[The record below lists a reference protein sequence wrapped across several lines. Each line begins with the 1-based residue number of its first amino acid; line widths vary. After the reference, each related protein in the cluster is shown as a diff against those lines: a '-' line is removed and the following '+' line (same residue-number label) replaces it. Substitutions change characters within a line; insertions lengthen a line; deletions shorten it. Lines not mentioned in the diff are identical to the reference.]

1 MSRARTARWLGAAFA
16 AAVFLAPDL
25 AAPSASAQ
33 ELNVAVQNM
42 APWLDPGRDFSN
54 VGSQFY
60 YNSFEPPIGKD
71 HTKAESVWQPSIAT
85 SWKITSPTTME
96 LKIRQGVKFHNG
108 DTMTADD
115 VVFSLD
121 RIMNATFPPYTVRKR
136 DTVPNLTKVEAID
149 AETIRVT
156 AEKPEPLFETLLN
169 TQQLMIVPKK
179 YIMGLSGDPNAAE
192 DSDFDAFALKPVGT
206 GPYRIAEFVPNQRIV
221 YERFDGYWGEKAPF
235 QRVTIRRIPE
245 LSARMTAV
253 KNGEADI
260 ATNIPPDQVS
270 IFTGDPKLKVESI
283 VTPIFHV
290 VIFNMNNPKMADAR
304 LRRALSLAID
314 REALNQAF
322 WGGKAVV
329 PSTHTYPQF
338 GPLYMPQL
346 KTFEYNS
353 AEAKRLLKEVGYDG
367 FPIRFDTQAAYYTNA
382 LVAVQAIQEM
392 WAAVGVKMQV
402 NVTEQWTGMD
412 PTMMARIW
420 SNPLYFPDP
429 AGSFGI
435 MWAPTGNSA
444 TEGRFS
450 PDDAYKALW
459 EKFRFSTDLDVRKAA
474 YTGLMDSIKAN
485 PPVLPLYQP
494 YESYGMSRRI
504 NWKPLPGHIP
514 YVLDFRAGRAS
525 LAN

>member
-1 MSRARTARWLGAAFA
+1 MSKALTARWIA
-16 AAVFLAPDL
+16 AALAIAAL
-25 AAPSASAQ
+25 ATPARAQ

-60 YNSFEPPIGKD
+60 FNAFDPLIGKD
-71 HTKAESVWQPSIAT
+71 HTRAESVWEPSIAT
-85 SWKITSPTTME
+85 SWKVTSPTTVE
-96 LKIRQGVKFHNG
+96 LKIRQGVKFQNG
-108 DTMTADD
+108 DPMTVDD

-121 RIMNATFPPYTVRKR
+121 RIIHAKFPPYTVRQR
-136 DTVPNLTKVEAID
+136 DTVPNLTAVEALD
-149 AETIRVT
+149 AQTVRIT
-156 AEKPEPLFETLLN
+156 AAKPEPLFETLLD

-179 YIMGLSGDPNAAE
+179 YIMGLSGDPNAIE
-192 DSDFDAFALKPVGT
+192 DSDFDAFSLKPVGT
-206 GPYRIAEFVPNQRIV
+206 GPYRITEFVPNQRIV
-221 YERFDGYWGEKAPF
+221 YERFDGFWGEKAPF
-235 QRVTIRRIPE
+235 QRIIVKRIPE
-245 LSARMTAV
+245 LSARITAV

-260 ATNIPPDQVS
+260 ATNIPPDQIVA
-270 IFTGDPKLKVESI
+270 FQDDPKLKVESI
-283 VTPIFHV
+283 VTPLFHV
-290 VIFNMNNPKMADAR
+290 VIFNTQNPKMADKR

-314 REALNQAF
+314 RDALNEAL

-329 PSTHTYPQF
+329 PSSHTYPQF
-338 GPLYMPQL
+338 GPLYMPEL
-346 KTFEYNS
+346 KTFEYNPT
-353 AEAKRLLKEVGYDG
+353 EAKRLLKEAGYDG
-367 FPIRFDTQAAYYTNA
+367 FPIRFDTQSAYYTNA

-392 WAAVGVKMQV
+392 WGAVGVKMQM

-444 TEGRFS
+444 TEGRFK
-450 PDDAYKALW
+450 PDAAYAALW
-459 EKFRFSTDLDVRKAA
+459 DRFRFSTDLATRKEA
-474 YTGLMDSIKAN
+474 YTGLMEMIRND

-504 NWKPLPGHIP
+504 NWKPLVGHIP
-514 YVLDFRAGRAS
+514 YVLDFRSSMIAV
-525 LAN
+525 NK